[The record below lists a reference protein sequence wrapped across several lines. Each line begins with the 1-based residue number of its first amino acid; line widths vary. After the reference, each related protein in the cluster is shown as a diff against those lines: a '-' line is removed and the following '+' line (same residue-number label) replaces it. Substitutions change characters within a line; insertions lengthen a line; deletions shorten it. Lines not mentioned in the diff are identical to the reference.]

1 MKEKLRIDVAM
12 SRVQE
17 VVAKETPVPVRI
29 EGGKGLLEGTSYAAC
44 PVCGF
49 QADPSWSYCPKC
61 GQAIAW

>member
-12 SRVQE
+12 RRVQE

-29 EGGKGLLEGTSYAAC
+29 KGGNGLLEGTSYAAC